1 MVRRCPYYRGVQIW
15 SVLYRE
21 VPLYTVTYSSSI
33 VYHYMLCSHVL
44 LADACVCVTYVQ
56 ADPLLCGILD
66 KLQPEWLLSYHSHD
80 SLLVHREFEE
90 LSQTDKDSAWEE
102 YLSSMRQVEGQAY
115 YAFAGIPGVQ
125 GTQTSAAVGSVTVGV
140 PTSQLQVVP
149 PLHLQAQTHQWGPGS
164 LISPAI
170 LQQQQ
175 QQQPTSHL
183 LSPGAVLSQM
193 QGVSNTSQHPLKVIR
208 TTTESIRQLFQQRD
222 LDSDLF
228 HLSRLSK
235 QGNKS
240 LMLPLQNE
248 IVSKMNERGMILNQ
262 IKEKLKGMSALGP
275 VVTKSAELF
284 ELQSV
289 IAQTS
294 QVLFTYNA
302 QLQRVMSTM

>member
-1 MVRRCPYYRGVQIW
+1 MCY
-15 SVLYRE
+15 
-21 VPLYTVTYSSSI
+21 
-33 VYHYMLCSHVL
+33 
-44 LADACVCVTYVQ
+44 AQ

-90 LSQTDKDSAWEE
+90 LSQRDKDSAWEE

-115 YAFAGIPGVQ
+115 YAFAGMPGMQ
-125 GTQTSAAVGSVTVGV
+125 GTQTVAAIGSVTVSV
-140 PTSQLQVVP
+140 PTAQQQAV
-149 PLHLQAQTHQWGPGS
+149 HLQALNHQWGPDR
-164 LISPAI
+164 LISSAL
-170 LQQQQ
+170 LQR

-183 LSPGAVLSQM
+183 LSPGAVLNQM
-193 QGVSNTSQHPLKVIR
+193 QGSSNNSQHPLKVLR

-228 HLSRLSK
+228 HLSHLSK

-240 LMLPLQNE
+240 LMLPLQNA
-248 IVSKMNERGMILNQ
+248 IILKLNERGMILNQ
-262 IKEKLKGMSALGP
+262 IKEKLKGISALGP
-275 VVTKSAELF
+275 VVTKSAEFF